1 MGISN
6 SVDSGLSDFS
16 FFERWFVHG
25 RWTSRRRGIE
35 WEIFGNVGITWKR
48 WDGGRMHQRWGE
60 EYGEEMRAVMID
72 YSSYVIEDA
81 DD

>member
-1 MGISN
+1 
-6 SVDSGLSDFS
+6 
-16 FFERWFVHG
+16 
-25 RWTSRRRGIE
+25 
-35 WEIFGNVGITWKR
+35 
-48 WDGGRMHQRWGE
+48 MHQRWGE